1 MNFQTTVS
9 DSLAWVPTDLVF
21 FFVSNRRSDKAL
33 PQALGRC
40 FFFAGLTEEGHVMFV
55 KSICIGLMSAV
66 TLLYQQAASAE
77 PAPSDVQVMLVED
90 GEAVHYRGGLD
101 ESAISRVEDLIKNAD
116 GRVKRLVIDSA
127 GGEINL
133 GMDLAGLVVKNG
145 LDVVVDRLCASS
157 CANYVFPAGKIKRI
171 TPNALVLWHGSAIQ
185 EGIEQVPATED
196 HPTFDGMALSP
207 LEKRQVLESARE
219 KYAQYISDTQARQE
233 AFFKRLGVDARVT
246 VMGQQLKVAQEWTL
260 SPEDMAYFGIHNVT
274 ASADYGQTLPEYAR
288 ERGVKWLRLVD
299 YPNYLN

>member
-66 TLLYQQAASAE
+66 TLLYQQVASAE

-133 GMDLAGLVVKNG
+133 GMDLAGQAGSVLQALG
-145 LDVVVDRLCASS
+145 RRCA
-157 CANYVFPAGKIKRI
+157 C
-171 TPNALVLWHGSAIQ
+171 HGD
-185 EGIEQVPATED
+185 GPATQGRPRVD
-196 HPTFDGMALSP
+196 TVTRRHGVLRHSQRDGICRLWPDPPGVRSRAGREVAAFGGLSELPKVKRWTHVHLSP
-207 LEKRQVLESARE
+207 IEGLKR
-219 KYAQYISDTQARQE
+219 
-233 AFFKRLGVDARVT
+233 
-246 VMGQQLKVAQEWTL
+246 
-260 SPEDMAYFGIHNVT
+260 
-274 ASADYGQTLPEYAR
+274 
-288 ERGVKWLRLVD
+288 
-299 YPNYLN
+299 